1 MAHRTLAGLKC
12 HKDRALFIEISSK
25 SGAEYSNELPGMRKA
40 FAEVPT
46 NSAILDGE
54 LCLMDPR
61 GGAYF
66 YLLMHQMRTRWP
78 EEGLLVLTRAEEILA
93 FTRSTLNGFASRIQ
107 QLLDHDVARAP

>member
-66 YLLMHQMRTRWP
+66 YLLMHQMCVIWTKPATDSDAIRP
-78 EEGLLVLTRAEEILA
+78 PVLTEVGHPIWRKPA
-93 FTRSTLNGFASRIQ
+93 THS
-107 QLLDHDVARAP
+107 D